1 MKAFNNIKSPAG
13 AIHAFAV
20 ICQQITKKETL
31 SPEITIPEW
40 EVLMN
45 ASRPRVQKSLDELA
59 SVGLVEFYDK
69 SIKGIRSNRFIMLTQ
84 KGLDTA
90 KELSDLFAAASSISA
105 INISAGLPSDWCMAR
120 YAYKESPL
128 SEVCPDSF

>member
-1 MKAFNNIKSPAG
+1 MKAFKTIKSPAS
-13 AIHAFAV
+13 AMYAFAV
-20 ICQQITKKETL
+20 ICQQAIQKETL

-40 EVLMN
+40 ETLMN

-59 SVGLVEFYDK
+59 SVGLIEFYDK

-90 KELSDLFAAASSISA
+90 KELSDLFAAASGISA

-120 YAYKESPL
+120 YQYQDSPL
-128 SEVCPDSF
+128 SKVCPDSF